1 MGWSEYR
8 GSSSEGLTC
17 IVVSFQLEG
26 AERVG
31 LRIEE
36 ALKKG

>member
-8 GSSSEGLTC
+8 GCSSGGLTC
-17 IVVSFQLEG
+17 VAVSFQLEG

-31 LRIEE
+31 LSIEE
-36 ALKKG
+36 ALQKG